1 VLANG
6 RKKARDLAESVK
18 TLQAAGV
25 LNGDELGAVLTSLG
39 PDGAERDRLAA
50 VVALL
55 ANKKG
60 DEGLLVRGAFAGLG
74 LKTTADSKVTSTF
87 TSALHGCLREQP
99 VNAGSPATT
108 RSV

>member
-1 VLANG
+1 VLTNG
-6 RKKARDLAESVK
+6 TKKARVLAESVK
-18 TLQAAGV
+18 TLKAAVV

-39 PDGAERDRLAA
+39 PDGAERDRLSA

-55 ANKKG
+55 ANKEG
-60 DEGLLVRGAFAGLG
+60 DGGRPMRGAFAGLTPHVTG
-74 LKTTADSKVTSTF
+74 EAKVTSTF
-87 TSALHGCLREQP
+87 TSALHGCLREQS

>member
-1 VLANG
+1 M
-6 RKKARDLAESVK
+6 AESAK

-25 LNGDELGAVLTSLG
+25 LNGVELGAVLTSLG
-39 PDGAERDRLAA
+39 QDGAEHDRLAA

-60 DEGLLVRGAFAGLG
+60 DEGHLVRGAFAGIG
-74 LKTTADSKVTSTF
+74 PKITTDAKVTSVF

>member
-1 VLANG
+1 MQV
-6 RKKARDLAESVK
+6 
-18 TLQAAGV
+18 AGV

-55 ANKKG
+55 ANKAGYTGPK
-60 DEGLLVRGAFAGLG
+60 VRGAFAGLG
-74 LKTTADSKVTSTF
+74 VQTPADAKVTSTF